1 MICFVIYFEPYCVQI
16 SPFQPSF
23 TDISVVVV
31 TQPISAY
38 PQPTSAYQRNY
49 YYTEDRL
56 IWAEYWLMWAAY
68 RLIWNEN
75 RLMWAEDRLMKDEN
89 RLMWAEDR
97 LLCMFCDLSVCE
109 LQTHTNQHRVSDFQ
123 PYYVTL
129 ISFFQLK

>member
-1 MICFVIYFEPYCVQI
+1 MWAEDRLIW
-16 SPFQPSF
+16 
-23 TDISVVVV
+23 
-31 TQPISAY
+31 A
-38 PQPTSAYQRNY
+38 
-49 YYTEDRL
+49 EDRL

-68 RLIWNEN
+68 
-75 RLMWAEDRLMKDEN
+75 RLMKDEN